1 MRADFSFSFR
11 FFSIS
16 HIIFFFFFVLIVF
29 DVNNSIGT
37 AKKEK
42 KKEKEKENN
51 NIIANRLFDAE
62 FYLYFQRFK
71 FSNNLES
78 SLYSHQFQLS
88 YVLFGWTV

>member
-11 FFSIS
+11 YFSIS

-42 KKEKEKENN
+42 KKEKENN